1 MSSRSGP
8 EHARASVRAMRASDL
23 AASAA
28 LHARVL
34 PAGFFPQLGAC
45 FLEEYHRTFVVSPHA
60 VALVATVDDRVH
72 GFLVAVSSPSV
83 HGSYVLRACGA
94 RLLFAGCT
102 ALAVRPR
109 VLAWFVRS
117 RARRYARGLWR
128 RLRPEASTTRA
139 TAGRWAVLS
148 HVAVDPDLR
157 GRGAGAALVTALHDR
172 LNEHGVD
179 GVVLVTT
186 PDGDGPPFYR
196 RLGYDED
203 GELVDA
209 DGQTWLRYR
218 YRLV

>member
-1 MSSRSGP
+1 MSSRP
-8 EHARASVRAMRASDL
+8 VPDRAAASVRAMRTSDL

-28 LHARVL
+28 LHARLL
-34 PAGFFPQLGAC
+34 PDGFFPQLGAH
-45 FLEEYHRTFVVSPHA
+45 FLREYHRTFVVSPHA
-60 VALVATVDDRVH
+60 VALVATVDDRIH

-94 RLLFAGCT
+94 RLLLAGCA

-109 VLAWFVRS
+109 VLTLFVRS

-128 RLRPEASTTRA
+128 RLSPPTPATHA

-157 GRGAGAALVTALHDR
+157 GRGAGGALVTALHDR
-172 LNEHGVD
+172 LLKHGVD
-179 GVVLVTT
+179 GVVLVTA
-186 PDGDGPPFYR
+186 PDGDGPAFYD
-196 RLGYDED
+196 RLGYDRE